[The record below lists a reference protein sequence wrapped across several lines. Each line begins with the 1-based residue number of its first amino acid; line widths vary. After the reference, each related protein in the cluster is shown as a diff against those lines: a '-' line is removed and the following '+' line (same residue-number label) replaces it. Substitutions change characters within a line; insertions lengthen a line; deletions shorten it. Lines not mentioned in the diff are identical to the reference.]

1 MMKGFNKYL
10 VYTIGVFLVLIL
22 WIAVKYGFQIED
34 RFLPS
39 PKSIIS
45 AFSEIE
51 PNFFIHS
58 AYSFLRLI
66 IGFISGSVV
75 GILFGLLFYKSKTIY
90 NLLYPSFQ
98 SIRSIPPYATI
109 PFFLLWFG
117 FSETGKFIIIIFGIS
132 FNLAIASFQ
141 ALSNI
146 KEKYHVF
153 FKSVNSNAKDHIMDF
168 TLPYV
173 FENILPTLRFSLS
186 TAIGLVVVAEMLG
199 SQLGLGYLI
208 QTARSTFSLNV
219 VFLAAILFGLINFL
233 TDQIL
238 ITLWRKIVFWKSY

>member
-1 MMKGFNKYL
+1 MKGFIKHLNVL
-10 VYTIGVFLVLIL
+10 LGIFLVLIL
-22 WIAVKYGFQIED
+22 WIVIKYSFKIED

-39 PKSIIS
+39 PESLIS

-51 PNFFIHS
+51 PNIFIHS

-66 IGFISGSVV
+66 VGFVSGSVV
-75 GILFGLLFYKSKTIY
+75 GILFGLLFFKSRTIY

-117 FSETGKFIIIIFGIS
+117 FSETGKFIIILFGIS

-141 ALSNI
+141 ALQNI

-153 FKSVNSNAKDHIMDF
+153 FNSINSNAKDHVRDF

-173 FENILPTLRFSLS
+173 LENILPTLRFSLS

-219 VFLAAILFGLINFL
+219 VFLAAIIFGIINYL
-233 TDQIL
+233 SDQIL
-238 ITLWRKIVFWKSY
+238 IIIWKKIVFWKSY